1 MGSGDG
7 GRSTGAPYR
16 RSALVRHVPGPG
28 HPEVGEARV
37 HPIPLDERRR
47 VVDVPEALER
57 RQHVRERLLRGLL
70 QRVDDEL
77 GMLRRLVRIVHA
89 RESGDLPGQRLLV
102 EPLRI
107 PVRGDLLH
115 GRVHVHLD
123 ERADLGAHRVPRLPV
138 RGDRTTDRRDAVAG
152 QQLRDEPDPE
162 DVRVAV
168 ILREPQA
175 LRQVLADD
183 VAVEDLGL
191 QPSRT
196 ELVVEHLRDR
206 RFPGAGEAR
215 EPHREAAGLDPVGQT
230 NLRDVSSPFTP
241 KSDRIVGP
249 TSTRF
254 SPSTAPIG
262 CPGAPFITN
271 TPLRSWLAPSG
282 PTSFSY
288 VYTLPVPT
296 APTDRQARSPKYT
309 SRSGATPRT
318 SGYTPCGLSTFLPRG
333 APSGPDIA
341 SSFVTSSS
349 RTSSYRAGSTTPC
362 GSRPATFKNSR
373 P

>member
-7 GRSTGAPYR
+7 GRTTGAPYR

-215 EPHREAAGLDPVGQT
+215 EPHREAAGLGPVGQT
-230 NLRDVSSPFTP
+230 KLRDVSSPFTP

-254 SPSTAPIG
+254 SPST
-262 CPGAPFITN
+262 
-271 TPLRSWLAPSG
+271 APSG

-318 SGYTPCGLSTFLPRG
+318 SGYTPCGLSTFVPKG

-349 RTSSYRAGSTTPC
+349 RTSSYRAGSTPPRR
-362 GSRPATFKNSR
+362 SP
-373 P
+373 